1 MNYQEF
7 QELLS
12 TQGQT
17 ALAEAEALTPTE
29 LTFLQHHQTLSKR
42 YSSSLSRTAL
52 EMAIL
57 RQKAEKKFPF
67 AHQLYYIKEALEQAT
82 SWQIAQH
89 RAKRF
94 QNADWIL
101 DVCSSIGSDS
111 LALAEYAPVIAY
123 ELDFLRA
130 SIAKQNSKLINPIFN
145 VYHINQF
152 INNSLFINN
161 NFKTYLFFDP
171 ARRSDS
177 KRKFDVNDYLPP
189 LNSIHA
195 WKNAKGISVK
205 LSPGVDLEQLTDF
218 DAEIEFISLNGELK
232 EAVLWMNEFKQGQK
246 RATILSAG
254 ISLIDLP
261 TPALQITPPKNYIY
275 EPDPAIIRSGMV
287 TSLAKDFQNLSQLDP
302 QIAYLTSHEKQTTPL
317 ARRWDVEAWMP
328 FNLKKLKAYL
338 LEHKVGNI
346 TVKKRG
352 SPITPEALQS
362 KLKLKGPESKTIFL
376 TKHNDQPIAIIAQ
389 NIDAQQSD
397 SAHIHS

>member
-7 QELLS
+7 QELLNP
-12 TQGQT
+12 QGQK
-17 ALAEAEALTPTE
+17 ALQEAQDLTPTE
-29 LTFLQHHQTLSKR
+29 STFLQHHKALTKN
-42 YSSSLSRTAL
+42 YSSSLARTAL
-52 EMAIL
+52 GMAIL

-67 AHQLYYIKEALEQAT
+67 AHQLYYVKEALEQAT

-89 RAKRF
+89 RAQRF
-94 QNADWIL
+94 QSADWIL
-101 DVCSSIGSDS
+101 DICSSIGSDS
-111 LALAEYAPVIAY
+111 LALAEHAPVIAF

-130 SIAKQNSKLINPIFN
+130 SIAKHNSDIINPNNSIYN
-145 VYHINQF
+145 INQF
-152 INNSLFINN
+152 IDNSLYINN
-161 NFKTYLFFDP
+161 NVNTFLFFDP

-189 LNSIHA
+189 LNTVHS
-195 WKNAKGISVK
+195 WKNAKGIGIK

-232 EAVLWMNEFKQGQK
+232 EAVLWMNQLKTGQK

-254 ISLIDLP
+254 LTLIDLS
-261 TPALQITPPKNYIY
+261 TPNLPITPPQNYIY

-302 QIAYLTSHEKQTTPL
+302 QIAYLTSDEKQNTPL

-338 LEHKVGNI
+338 VEHNVGNI

-352 SPITPEALQS
+352 SPITPEVLQS
-362 KLKLKGPESKTIFL
+362 KLKLKGSESKTIFL
-376 TKHNDQPIAIIAQ
+376 TKHNDQPIVIIAK
-389 NIDAQQSD
+389 NIDPQQASL
-397 SAHIHS
+397 IHHT